1 MLNVQN
7 ERNGTLHQM
16 ETTAT
21 TSASSELNPSKTYN
35 IADTAQ
41 LLGVSTATVR
51 NWIRLGNLYPDASDK
66 QFSGAYLKSF
76 ISSLRAKD
84 SAKLK
89 SRRIDTPPAK
99 AVGFSVH

>member
-1 MLNVQN
+1 MGNILKMRNKSNREQN
-7 ERNGTLHQM
+7 
-16 ETTAT
+16 
-21 TSASSELNPSKTYN
+21 YN
-35 IADTAQ
+35 IEDAAQ

-66 QFSGAYLKSF
+66 QFSGTYLKSF
-76 ISSLRAKD
+76 FSSLRAQD

>member
-1 MLNVQN
+1 MRNKSNQ
-7 ERNGTLHQM
+7 ERN
-16 ETTAT
+16 
-21 TSASSELNPSKTYN
+21 YN
-35 IADTAQ
+35 IAETAQ
-41 LLGVSTATVR
+41 FLGVSTATVR

-76 ISSLRAKD
+76 TSSLCAQD